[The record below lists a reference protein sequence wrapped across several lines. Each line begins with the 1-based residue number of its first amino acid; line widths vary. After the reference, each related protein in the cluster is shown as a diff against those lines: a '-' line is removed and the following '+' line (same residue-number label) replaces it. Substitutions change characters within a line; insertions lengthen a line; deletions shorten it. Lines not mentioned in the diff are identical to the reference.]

1 MKTYAAKQGDIERK
15 WYLVD
20 IKNQV
25 LGRVATKIADLL
37 RGKGKPLFSAHI
49 DCGDHVIVVNAKY
62 VKLTGKKLTDKLY
75 IKHSKYPGGLKK
87 KTARTL
93 LEEKPEEII
102 KRAVFGMLPKN
113 KLRKDMLGKLKIFA
127 DKEHKHEAQNPIKL
141 EF

>member
-20 IKNQV
+20 IKDQV

-49 DCGDHVIVVNAKY
+49 DCGDHVIVINAKH
-62 VKLTGKKLTDKLY
+62 VKLTGKKWTDKLY